1 MPTDRPCSHEQ
12 GYTIHGSS
20 FLRRPFHGVREEGF
34 EGGEVVDAA
43 VVADGEANDAGGGV
57 LRGPHDGVRFREFE

>member
-1 MPTDRPCSHEQ
+1 MPAGRPRSHEQ
-12 GYTIHGSS
+12 GYRIHGGL

-57 LRGPHDGVRFREFE
+57 FRRPHDGMRFLEFE